1 MTAASR
7 DRHAGPPDRPAV
19 TRDRIAAILTGRF
32 HPVHLEIVDDS
43 ARHAGHAGAAS
54 GGGHFQVVIVAAAF
68 EGLSILDQHR
78 AVNAALGEMIGR
90 EIHALG
96 LKTAAPSAWRG

>member
-1 MTAASR
+1 MS
-7 DRHAGPPDRPAV
+7 
-19 TRDRIAAILTGRF
+19 TRDRIEAILTERF
-32 HPVHLEIVDDS
+32 IPVHLEIVDDS

-54 GGGHFQVVIVAAAF
+54 GGGHFQVTIVAAAF

-78 AVNAALGEMIGR
+78 AVNAALGELIGR

>member
-1 MTAASR
+1 MTPGAGDPR
-7 DRHAGPPDRPAV
+7 DAPPARPAS
-19 TRDRIAAILTGRF
+19 TRDRIAALLTDRF
-32 HPVHLEIVDDS
+32 RPAHLEILDDS

-68 EGLSILDQHR
+68 EGMSILDQHR
-78 AVNAALGEMIGR
+78 AVNAALGELLGR